1 LPGAGTPS
9 LARCKPSN
17 VCYNQSEMLEIKDR
31 VGESERFQRI
41 KRELLDTPVCLCPE
55 RALLVTEFFKRH
67 DDPSDPMIVR
77 MAKAL
82 RYILVNKSVRIYP
95 DELIVGNMGS
105 KRISAIIQPELA
117 GVFMSEDLLWIE
129 RRKTTPLRISWSDRF
144 KLLLQVIPYWL
155 FRNMNFRAFKDRI
168 HLLRYIRE
176 QLWPAFYLINEAGGI
191 GHFLPGYEKMIEQ
204 GVRGYLEHIQGLEG
218 PLYEAARI
226 ACDGLMIFVA
236 RLAVEA
242 DRMAQGEGDTV
253 RRAELE
259 EIAKVCRKV
268 PAGPAETL
276 QEALQSL
283 WLTHMAVN
291 LESLNSAVSFGRVD
305 QYLYPYYA
313 RDIAAGRIDREAAKE
328 LLLSFTA
335 KAAEHV
341 FLLSERISQYHGG
354 YLVVQATIVGGT
366 DREGNDATNDLT
378 YLFLDVMEEA
388 GLRDPNY
395 QARVHAGSPD
405 EYLLRVADVARK
417 GNGVPA
423 VFADEAIV
431 ASLVYHGYP
440 LEEARN
446 YGVVGCVEPA
456 LPGNSFF
463 STDAALFN
471 LPICLEMALNRGR
484 CFGKRIRSGANT
496 PPPAEFRDIDA
507 VVDAFRRQVEHMV
520 DRMIGDFRVV
530 ETGNRDYHP
539 TPFSSMLIEGCLE
552 SGLDLTAGGAKYNSS
567 GIQGVGVADVAD
579 SLSVLDRLVFTQG
592 KYGMEDIVAAL
603 ETDFAGYERLQAEL
617 ANSPKYGNDDRLAD
631 EYADLVVKIFHDAL
645 SRYRNTRGGPYV
657 PGFYS
662 VTCHV
667 AFGRRVGALPSGRN
681 AGKPLASSLGPA
693 NGCDRL
699 GPTALLQSVATVDA
713 RMMPN
718 GCAVNLRFDPR
729 NLSGDNGAEVLAA
742 LIRGYF
748 EQGGMQVQFNIID
761 PDLLEDARRNPGKY
775 PGLVVRVAGYC
786 AYFDDLPESAK
797 DEIIS
802 RTLQSV

>member
-1 LPGAGTPS
+1 MQD
-9 LARCKPSN
+9 K
-17 VCYNQSEMLEIKDR
+17 
-31 VGESERFQRI
+31 VGESERFGRI
-41 KRELLDTPVCLCPE
+41 KRELQGTPVYLCPE

-77 MAKAL
+77 KAKAL
-82 RYILVNKSVRIYP
+82 RYILTNKSVRIYP

-105 KRISAIIQPELA
+105 RRISAIMQPEMA

-129 RRKTTPLRISWSDRF
+129 RRKTTPLRISWSDRLR
-144 KLLLQVIPYWL
+144 LLLQVIPYWL
-155 FRNMNFRAFKDRI
+155 TRNMNFRAFKDRI

-191 GHFLPGYEKMIEQ
+191 GHFLPDYEKMIEQ
-204 GVRGYLEHIQGLEG
+204 GVRGYLESMQESEG

-226 ACDGLMIFVA
+226 ACDGLLIYAA

-242 DRMAQGEGDTV
+242 DRMAREEKDPE
-253 RRAELE
+253 RRTELE
-259 EIAKVCRKV
+259 EIARVCRKV
-268 PAGPAETL
+268 PAGPAESL

-305 QYLYPYYA
+305 QYLYPYFA
-313 RDIAAGRIDREAAKE
+313 RDMEAGSIDRETAKE

-354 YLVVQATIVGGT
+354 YLVVQAAIVGGM
-366 DREGNDATNDLT
+366 DREGKDATNELT

-417 GNGVPA
+417 GKGVPA
-423 VFADEAIV
+423 VFGDEATV
-431 ASLVYHGYP
+431 AALVYHGYP

-484 CFGKRIRSGANT
+484 RIGKHLRSGADT
-496 PPPAEFRDIDA
+496 PPPSELRDMDA
-507 VVDAFRRQVEHMV
+507 VIDAFRCQVEHMV
-520 DRMIGDFRVV
+520 DRMVGDFQVV
-530 ETGNRDYHP
+530 EKGNRDYHP

-552 SGLDLTAGGAKYNSS
+552 SGMDLTEGGARFNSS

-579 SLSVLDRLVFTQG
+579 SLSALDGLVFKHK
-592 KYGMEDIVAAL
+592 KYRMEEIAAAL
-603 ETDFAGYERLQAEL
+603 AADFAGHERLRAEL
-617 ANSPKYGNDDRLAD
+617 LNSPKYGNDDPPAD
-631 EYADLVVKIFHDAL
+631 DYADLVVKIFHDAL
-645 SRYRNTRGGPYV
+645 ARHRNTRGGPYV
-657 PGFYS
+657 SGFYS

-681 AGKPLASSLGPA
+681 AGMPLASSLGPA
-693 NGCDRL
+693 NGCDRF
-699 GPTALLQSVATVDA
+699 GPTATLQSVARVDA

-729 NLSGDNGAEVLAA
+729 NLYGDEGAERLAA
-742 LIRGYF
+742 LMRGYF

-761 PDLLEDARRNPGKY
+761 PEMLEDARRNPGKY

-786 AYFDDLPESAK
+786 AYFDDLPEASK